1 MATRALIATVL
12 AITSFAPGA
21 SSQIQAPRPTE
32 PSAQTNAPTPTGD
45 AKRGKE
51 FFDTTY
57 RCYAC
62 HGFDAQTGSPRLVPM
77 ARNQEAFIAY
87 LRKPATPAMPK
98 FPAVPEQDLAD
109 IYAYVRSIPPAAPAV
124 DTIPLLKDV
133 LDQRAKSR

>member
-1 MATRALIATVL
+1 MSKHIILVALATSWFVTAKAN
-12 AITSFAPGA
+12 A
-21 SSQIQAPRPTE
+21 QAPPPGQTKSVQQT
-32 PSAQTNAPTPTGD
+32 SAAAPTGD
-45 AKRGKE
+45 VKRGKE
-51 FFDTTY
+51 LFDTTY

-62 HGFDAQTGSPRLVPM
+62 HGFDAQTGTPRLVPM

-109 IYAYVRSIPPAAPAV
+109 IYAYIRSIPPAAPAV